1 MGGSTS
7 SYREVEDA
15 EVILLFGSN
24 ARETHPIYFQHVLA
38 GVRKGARLF
47 VIDPRRTSS
56 ARWAYQW
63 LGLVAGTD
71 ITLANAIGRE
81 ILASGLENRSFIERA
96 TSGFEEYRASVE
108 STSVRLEV
116 E

>member
-38 GVRKGARLF
+38 GVRKGASF
-47 VIDPRRTSS
+47 
-56 ARWAYQW
+56 AE
-63 LGLVAGTD
+63 
-71 ITLANAIGRE
+71 E
-81 ILASGLENRSFIERA
+81 INKSGSERGA
-96 TSGFEEYRASVE
+96 QNKCQR
-108 STSVRLEV
+108 
-116 E
+116 